1 MKSLMLM
8 SRFSSVIG
16 FPIAGV
22 KSFFFFYFSH
32 SLFYSM
38 LFYMRRA
45 SLAGVCQKSVSSIK
59 LARRVAP
66 PMRHQLGAIPQFGT
80 VQSIFASVT
89 LFLPYIYPVID
100 SRTLARLLLVDVQSR
115 FARPVR
121 SARCHPRRAFAALF

>member
-8 SRFSSVIG
+8 LWFSSVIG

-22 KSFFFFYFSH
+22 KSFFFYFSH

-45 SLAGVCQKSVSSIK
+45 SLAGVCQKSVSSVK

-66 PMRHQLGAIPQFGT
+66 PMRHLLGAIPDL
-80 VQSIFASVT
+80 VLYSPY
-89 LFLPYIYPVID
+89 LLP
-100 SRTLARLLLVDVQSR
+100 
-115 FARPVR
+115 
-121 SARCHPRRAFAALF
+121 

>member
-1 MKSLMLM
+1 MPQGLLPRQETFWDTNS
-8 SRFSSVIG
+8 SRPLEQDFG
-16 FPIAGV
+16 CAEGRQM
-22 KSFFFFYFSH
+22 Y
-32 SLFYSM
+32 
-38 LFYMRRA
+38 
-45 SLAGVCQKSVSSIK
+45 CQKSVSSIK

-121 SARCHPRRAFAALF
+121 SARCRPRRALAALF